1 MTEAARAV
9 IDWYFGTERE
19 AVRIRSG
26 VFHFNQASLA
36 VQKKL
41 GFTETGS
48 SRRHCLARGEDV
60 RHIDTELS
68 RADWA
73 GARPGATT

>member
-1 MTEAARAV
+1 MTEATRAV
-9 IDWYFGTERE
+9 VDWYFGATD
-19 AVRIRSG
+19 APRIRSG
-26 VFHFNQASLA
+26 VFSFNKASLA
-36 VQKKL
+36 VQRKL

-48 SRRHCLARGEDV
+48 SRRHCLARGEEV

-73 GARPGATT
+73 GSQPT